1 MKFFVSCRKSKKTG
15 NCYVGLFV
23 NNGFRDVLLTVDKL
37 TILEVTGKSM
47 NELNQLAIGEVIEL
61 N

>member
-1 MKFFVSCRKSKKTG
+1 MKFFVSCRKSNKTG
-15 NCYVGLFV
+15 NRYIGLFV